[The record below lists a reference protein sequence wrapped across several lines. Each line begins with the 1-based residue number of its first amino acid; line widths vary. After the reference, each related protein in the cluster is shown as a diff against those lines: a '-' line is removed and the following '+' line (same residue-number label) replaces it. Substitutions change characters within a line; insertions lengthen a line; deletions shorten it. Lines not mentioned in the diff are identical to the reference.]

1 MNLQPE
7 VINLLLIEDNP
18 GDARLFEEML
28 ADEKSALINLKWA
41 QYLSEGLEIL
51 RESRINIV
59 LLDLEL
65 PDSSGR
71 NTLINI
77 QQAAPGVP
85 IIVLTGLNDET
96 MAIEAMRRG
105 AQDYIV
111 KGQLDGNLLMR
122 AIRYAIER
130 NRLEKEREKL
140 ITELKEALAKIKTL
154 TGLIPICSFC
164 KKIRDDTGYW
174 NQIEEYVKAHSLAN
188 FSHSICPQCA
198 QKYYPN
204 LYKEKKQE

>member
-1 MNLQPE
+1 MNIQPE

-18 GDARLFEEML
+18 GDARLLEEML
-28 ADEKSALINLKWA
+28 ADEKTAVINLRWA
-41 QYLSEGLEIL
+41 QYLSESLELIK
-51 RESRINIV
+51 EARINIV

-65 PDSSGR
+65 PDSSGL

-77 QQAAPGVP
+77 QQVAPGVP
-85 IIVLTGLNDET
+85 IIVLTGLNDENI
-96 MAIEAMRRG
+96 AIEAMRKG

-122 AIRYAIER
+122 AMRYAIER

-164 KKIRDDTGYW
+164 KKIRDDKGYW

-198 QKYYPN
+198 KKYYPN
-204 LYKEKKQE
+204 LYKEKKPE